1 MMGETLSAAELL
13 AFDGMTARAL
23 RCDGASMV
31 VLTLPQL
38 LTHSQ
43 TPYLRHLVETIAGR
57 LGIERNQIIIMQN
70 GCAIETLTEDQLAA
84 RGLARLA

>member
-31 VLTLPQL
+31 VLTLPNPVGRDQI
-38 LTHSQ
+38 
-43 TPYLRHLVETIAGR
+43 PYLRHLVGSIAER
-57 LGIERNQIIIMQN
+57 LEIDRDQIVVLQG
-70 GCAIETLTEDQLAA
+70 GCTLESLTADQLAA